1 MCLKRG
7 IFVLAMKKYG
17 LQSAE
22 YIKCLFIDYLLSRSK
37 ELIIGNELMYGI
49 KRKVVDLVVLQNKKI
64 TAVEIKSDSDNLSRL
79 IEQISEYKKIFDY
92 VLIITTEKHASRI
105 SEIASSEV
113 GIYVFKE
120 DLSLKKFRN
129 PRIQSKKDKIEML
142 YSINAKY
149 LCKLEGF
156 TLSKYDTDE
165 IRMKYAKRRISSI
178 QEILLIYLI
187 QKYKERFNLFMNER
201 GLITHIEDLGLL
213 SSSFQIE

>member
-1 MCLKRG
+1 
-7 IFVLAMKKYG
+7 MKKYG

-64 TAVEIKSDSDNLSRL
+64 IAVEIKSDSDNLSRL
-79 IEQISEYKKIFDY
+79 EEQISEYKKIFDY
-92 VLIITTEKHASRI
+92 VLIITTEKHANRI
-105 SEIASSEV
+105 SEIAPSEI

-120 DLSLKKFRN
+120 NLLMKKFRN
-129 PRIQSKKDKIEML
+129 PRIQRNKDKVEML

-149 LCKLEGF
+149 LYKLEGF

-165 IRMKYAKRRISSI
+165 IRLKYAKRRTSSI
-178 QEILLIYLI
+178 QEILLMYLT
-187 QKYKERFNLFMNER
+187 QKYKERFTLFMNER
-201 GLITHIEDLGLL
+201 GLLTHIEDLSIL
-213 SSSFQIE
+213 SSSFQIG

>member
-1 MCLKRG
+1 
-7 IFVLAMKKYG
+7 MKKYG

-22 YIKCLFIDYLLSRSK
+22 YIKCLFIDYLLSKSK

-64 TAVEIKSDSDNLSRL
+64 IAVEIKSDSDNLSRL
-79 IEQISEYKKIFDY
+79 EEQISEYKKIFDY

-105 SEIASSEV
+105 SEIVPSEI

-120 DLSLKKFRN
+120 NLLMKKFRN
-129 PRIQSKKDKIEML
+129 PRIQRSKDKVEML

-149 LCKLEGF
+149 LCKLEDLA
-156 TLSKYDTDE
+156 LSKYDTDE
-165 IRMKYAKRRISSI
+165 IRLKYAKRRTSSI
-178 QEILLIYLI
+178 QEILLMYLT
-187 QKYKERFNLFMNER
+187 QKYKERFTLFMNER
-201 GLITHIEDLGLL
+201 GLLTHIEDLSLL

>member
-1 MCLKRG
+1 
-7 IFVLAMKKYG
+7 MKKYG

-64 TAVEIKSDSDNLSRL
+64 IAVEIKSDSDNLSRL
-79 IEQISEYKKIFDY
+79 EEQISEYKKIFDY
-92 VLIITTEKHASRI
+92 VLIITTEKHANRI
-105 SEIASSEV
+105 SEIAPSEI

-120 DLSLKKFRN
+120 NLLMKKFRN
-129 PRIQSKKDKIEML
+129 PRIQRNKDKVEML

-149 LCKLEGF
+149 LYKLEGF

-165 IRMKYAKRRISSI
+165 IRLKYAKRRTSSI
-178 QEILLIYLI
+178 QEILLMYLT
-187 QKYKERFNLFMNER
+187 QKYKERFTLFMNER
-201 GLITHIEDLGLL
+201 GLLTHIEDLSIL

>member
-1 MCLKRG
+1 MCYKRS
-7 IFVLAMKKYG
+7 IFVLTMKKYG

-22 YIKCLFIDYLLSRSK
+22 YIKCLFIDYLLLKSK

-64 TAVEIKSDSDNLSRL
+64 IAVEIKSDSDNLSRL
-79 IEQISEYKKIFDY
+79 EEQISEYKKIFDY

-105 SEIASSEV
+105 SEIAPSEV

-120 DLSLKKFRN
+120 NLLMKKFRN
-129 PRIQSKKDKIEML
+129 PRIQRNKDKIEML

-149 LCKLEGF
+149 LCKLAGF
-156 TLSKYDTDE
+156 TLSKYDADE
-165 IRMKYAKRRISSI
+165 IRLKYAKRRTSSI
-178 QEILLIYLI
+178 QEILLMYLT
-187 QKYKERFNLFMNER
+187 QKYRERFTLFMNER
-201 GLITHIEDLGLL
+201 GLLTHIEDLSLL

>member
-1 MCLKRG
+1 MCSKRG
-7 IFVLAMKKYG
+7 TFVLAMKKYG

-64 TAVEIKSDSDNLSRL
+64 IAVEIKSDSDNLSRL
-79 IEQISEYKKIFDY
+79 EEQISEYKKIFDY

-105 SEIASSEV
+105 SEIVPSEI

-120 DLSLKKFRN
+120 NLLMKKFRN
-129 PRIQSKKDKIEML
+129 PRIQRNKDKVEML

-149 LCKLEGF
+149 LCKLEGL

-165 IRMKYAKRRISSI
+165 IRLKYAKRRTSSI
-178 QEILLIYLI
+178 QEILLMYLT
-187 QKYKERFNLFMNER
+187 QKYKERFTLFMNER
-201 GLITHIEDLGLL
+201 GLLTHIEDLSLL
-213 SSSFQIE
+213 SSSFKIE

>member
-1 MCLKRG
+1 MCSKRG
-7 IFVLAMKKYG
+7 TFVLAMKKYG

-64 TAVEIKSDSDNLSRL
+64 IAVEIKSDSDNLSRL
-79 IEQISEYKKIFDY
+79 EEQISEYKKIFDY

-105 SEIASSEV
+105 SEIVPSEI

-120 DLSLKKFRN
+120 NLLMKKFRN
-129 PRIQSKKDKIEML
+129 PRIQRNKDKVEML

-149 LCKLEGF
+149 LCKLEGL

-165 IRMKYAKRRISSI
+165 IRLKYAKRRTSSI
-178 QEILLIYLI
+178 QEILLMYLT
-187 QKYKERFNLFMNER
+187 QKYKERFTLFMNER
-201 GLITHIEDLGLL
+201 GLLTHIEDLSLL

>member
-1 MCLKRG
+1 
-7 IFVLAMKKYG
+7 MKKYG

-49 KRKVVDLVVLQNKKI
+49 KRNVVDLVVLQNKKI

-79 IEQISEYKKIFDY
+79 EDQISEYKKIFDY
-92 VLIITTEKHASRI
+92 VLIVTTEKHASRI

-120 DLSLKKFRN
+120 NLSLKKFRN
-129 PRIQSKKDKIEML
+129 PHIQRKKDKIEML

-187 QKYKERFNLFMNER
+187 QKYKGRFNLFMNER
-201 GLITHIEDLGLL
+201 GLITHIEDLSLL